1 MLGLWPA
8 FIYSSNS
15 LALIITSKS
24 IFVFQMLMQPCTQVM
39 VAEIKMRV
47 LSQETEQVVFLVLG
61 VGESWEVHVLS
72 L

>member
-8 FIYSSNS
+8 FIYFSNS